1 MSTSSKGFLSF
12 IPKGNVIWEF
22 QAVQENR
29 SSLWIRDFQA
39 TKVILGFYFAE
50 SILGVGLLMVHPF
63 AKGGLYYSEHRNSPY
78 STNLCS
84 LMTINLG

>member
-1 MSTSSKGFLSF
+1 M
-12 IPKGNVIWEF
+12 IWEF
-22 QAVQENR
+22 QAVQENGR
-29 SSLWIRDFQA
+29 SSLWKRDFQA

-50 SILGVGLLMVHPF
+50 SILGVGLLMVHPL

-78 STNLCS
+78 STSLCS